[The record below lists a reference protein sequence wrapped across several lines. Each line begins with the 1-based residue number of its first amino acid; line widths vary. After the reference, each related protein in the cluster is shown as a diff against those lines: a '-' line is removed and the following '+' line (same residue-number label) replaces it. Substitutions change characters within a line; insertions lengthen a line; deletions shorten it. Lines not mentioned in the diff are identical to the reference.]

1 MFLCVASRV
10 DLPQASNT
18 RVESV
23 IQLQFLLI
31 SREYSN
37 H

>member
-1 MFLCVASRV
+1 MFFCVAPRL
-10 DLPQASNT
+10 DMPQASNT

-23 IQLQFLLI
+23 IQLEFVLI